1 MGVQRLTSVDR
12 IASGGVNASG
22 NTTAQ
27 EATGLRKI
35 QRERRWI
42 WFWVLTYIPMVLI
55 VRRAIHSNVADSP
68 IILIWAMA
76 FVASVARVIF
86 SRCPRCGGLFFSPH
100 GTPTLWN
107 FFATKCMQCGVP
119 LKAERVIYP
128 SLE

>member
-1 MGVQRLTSVDR
+1 LIESRGDGVK
-12 IASGGVNASG
+12 ASGKTSE
-22 NTTAQ
+22 Q

-42 WFWVLTYIPMVLI
+42 WFWLLTYVPVALI

-107 FFATKCMQCGVP
+107 FFANKCMQCGVP